1 MVSWENILT
10 AVILFWPSVITV
22 FSIGFCC
29 IVFAVFLVG
38 SAFLLFTVFFYGVY
52 SLCRDTGLLDTLIE
66 RYGRIKNL
74 VPKQNQNN
82 VKQSFRFQ
90 VVEDFERKEPA
101 IYLCHP
107 HGLYGITWFLHFSGG
122 FTEWP
127 LSEKKPKIAVHSIF
141 FRIPILRELFLQ
153 NDCIEATHQAI
164 GKTLEEGDSV
174 AILLGGVEELLMSE
188 PNSLRL
194 IVKKRE
200 GFVRLAQEHKVP
212 LIPLVCPREND
223 LFPQWDNKIVRKF
236 QEYLYSFLKIAI
248 PFPSFQS
255 LLSWI
260 SIAYHPFE
268 KPSVTYILKPV
279 YPDLKT
285 KEEIKSEYIETLEN
299 FSKNYSIP
307 LEIIG

>member
-1 MVSWENILT
+1 MISWENILT

-52 SLCRDTGLLDTLIE
+52 SLSRDTGILDTLIE
-66 RYGRIKNL
+66 RYATIKNL
-74 VPKQNQNN
+74 VPERIQRN
-82 VKQSFRFQ
+82 VKQSFPF
-90 VVEDFERKEPA
+90 VTPNDFERNEQA
-101 IYLCHP
+101 LYICHP
-107 HGLYGITWFLHFSGG
+107 HGLYGITWFLHFSGE

-127 LSEKKPKIAVHSIF
+127 LSDRKPKIAVHSIF

-153 NDCIEATHQAI
+153 NHCIEATHEAI
-164 GKTLEEGDSV
+164 GKALEEGDSV

-188 PNSLRL
+188 PKSLRL

-200 GFVRLAQEHKVP
+200 GFLRLAQEHKIP

-223 LFPQWDNKIVRKF
+223 LFPQWDNTILHSMQK
-236 QEYLYSFLKIAI
+236 YLYSFFKIAI
-248 PFPSFQS
+248 PLPSFQS
-255 LLSWI
+255 LLSWT
-260 SIAYHPFE
+260 SIGYHPFE
-268 KPSVTYILKPV
+268 KPSITYILKPV

-285 KEEIKSEYIETLEN
+285 KEEIKSEYIQRLED
-299 FSKNYSIP
+299 FSKDYSIS